1 MPGRGSETGRLDEGS
16 TRVPYIIGRDCIGT
30 KDTSCVD
37 VCPVDCIH
45 PKPDAQGFDAAAQLY
60 IDPDVCIDCGVCEPE
75 CPVEAI
81 YSEDA
86 VPDDEQG
93 FIEKNADYFELSPA
107 AFEAKWGS
115 PGQLE

>member
-1 MPGRGSETGRLDEGS
+1 M
-16 TRVPYIIGRDCIGT
+16 PYIIGKNCIGT
-30 KDTSCVD
+30 KDTACVE

-45 PKPDAQGFDAAAQLY
+45 PKSDDDGFDGSEQLF

-86 VPDDEQG
+86 VPDDEQSY
-93 FIEKNADYFELSPA
+93 IEKNADHYTLSSA
-107 AFEAKWGS
+107 EFTSKWS
-115 PGQLE
+115 K

>member
-1 MPGRGSETGRLDEGS
+1 MPY
-16 TRVPYIIGRDCIGT
+16 VIGKSCIGT
-30 KDTSCVD
+30 KDTACVE

-45 PKPDAQGFDAAAQLY
+45 PKADDDRHEGAEQLY

-86 VPDDEQG
+86 VPADEQEY
-93 FIEKNADYFELSPA
+93 IEKNADYFTLSPA
-107 AFEAKWGS
+107 DFKSKWGQS
-115 PGQLE
+115 A

>member
-1 MPGRGSETGRLDEGS
+1 MPY
-16 TRVPYIIGRDCIGT
+16 VIGKNCIGT
-30 KDTSCVD
+30 KDTSCVE

-45 PKPDAQGFDAAAQLY
+45 PKADAAGFDEADMLY

-86 VPDDEQG
+86 VPDDESQYT
-93 FIEKNADYFELSPA
+93 EMNADYFQLSYDD
-107 AFEAKWGS
+107 FKDKWGK
-115 PGQLE
+115 PGRVE